1 MKRKILERYVV
12 LEATESIQELVR
24 FDMPEKRI
32 IHWTYSPSQT
42 VYTYKRYIYFQAR
55 IVEENI
61 LQVSMYL
68 RSEIKR
74 GRTAPHFSIFI
85 DKEKGEFATYN
96 LIDKKW
102 SKAKIDMLDYK
113 REKGMDYENIPY
125 ADTRS
130 EDIVN
135 KYFDTSKQHIK
146 KLVLDFQVK
155 VRKEELKQRHRSE
168 MDEIDEVMELVP
180 EIPSDF
186 REWVLKYG
194 LHGQHYIIYQTNN
207 RKQQSGKC
215 LHCGNEVVLTG
226 ARRDKFVK
234 CPSCKIEAY
243 LKPRSST
250 EIRHNVN
257 IGMLQ
262 RLTDDS
268 GWVVRRFRAFW
279 LSSKAEDWKP
289 KLYLDEEVRE
299 TYSNDLVMRQHY
311 EYGCYKQTGVNRWCY
326 CANEPNRKGWY
337 RDDFAMGEV
346 RFYWKNLCRERK
358 DTVLKYIPLEKA
370 LRKSPGTYIHVH
382 DMMYSLSNNPSI
394 EYLIKMGF
402 RRLAVDVLKG
412 RVKIQQGKR
421 PWQVLGV
428 SKELMMNALKW
439 DVNYSQL
446 EVMKDAESMGY
457 RLTKEETVFYTT
469 YLKGDLMKKLFR
481 YSTPHKYY
489 RYFTEVLKEK
499 KNLGDYMDY
508 LEAAVLNGYDM
519 KNEMVLFPKQFRTAH
534 DMAIEERVTRENRI
548 KAMEA
553 AERDREYAKMLP
565 DIRKTYEFED
575 DDFFIK
581 VPEKR
586 DDFVKEGHMNH
597 NCVATYFDK
606 VLRGQCVVVFM
617 RKKAEPEVS
626 FCTVEITNVAS
637 IQQLRSG
644 YNRAAPKE
652 AEEFAQ
658 KWMREV
664 KKRFAKKEKPQKDK
678 IKPAVVACAG

>member
-1 MKRKILERYVV
+1 MKKKMLERYAV
-12 LEATESIQELVR
+12 LQMTESMQELVR
-24 FDMPEKRI
+24 FDIPQKRI
-32 IHWTYSPSQT
+32 IHYTYSPNET
-42 VYTYKRYIYFQAR
+42 IYTYKRYIYFQAR
-55 IVEENI
+55 IVEGNI
-61 LQVSMYL
+61 LQVAMYL
-68 RSEIKR
+68 RSEIKL

-85 DKEKGEFATYN
+85 DKEKGEFATYD
-96 LIDKKW
+96 LVEEKW
-102 SKAKIDMLDYK
+102 SRSKIDMLDYP
-113 REKGMDYENIPY
+113 REKGMYYENIPY
-125 ADTRS
+125 ADERS
-130 EDIVN
+130 ESIVN
-135 KYFDTSKQHIK
+135 EFFDTSKEHIK

-155 VRKEELKQRHRSE
+155 VRKEELKKRHRSE
-168 MDEIDEVMELVP
+168 KDEIDEVMELVP

-194 LHGQHYIIYQTNN
+194 LHGLHYIIYQANKG
-207 RKQQSGKC
+207 KQQRGKC

-226 ARRDKFVK
+226 ARRDKLVK

-257 IGMLQ
+257 IGVLQ

-279 LSSKAEDWKP
+279 KARKVEEWKP
-289 KLYLDEEVRE
+289 IFHLSEEVRE
-299 TYSNDLVMRQHY
+299 TYSNELMMRRHY
-311 EYGCYKQTGVNRWCY
+311 EYGCYKQTGVSRWCY
-326 CANEPNRKGWY
+326 CANEPSRKGWY
-337 RDDFAMGEV
+337 RDDFVMGDV
-346 RFYWKNLCRERK
+346 RFYWKNLYQDRK
-358 DTVLKYIPLEKA
+358 NTVLKYIPLEKA
-370 LRKSPGTYIHVH
+370 LRRCPGSYIYVH
-382 DMMYSLSNNPSI
+382 DMMNSLQNNPSV
-394 EYLIKMGF
+394 EYFIKMGF
-402 RRLAVDVLKG
+402 RRLAFNMLQNK
-412 RVKIQQGKR
+412 VKLQPGKK

-428 SKELMMNALKW
+428 SKELMTNALKW
-439 DVNYSQL
+439 DVNYNQL

-469 YLKGDLMKKLFR
+469 YLKGSIMKKLFR

-499 KNLGDYMDY
+499 KNYGDYMDY

-534 DMAIEERVTRENRI
+534 DLAIEERVERENRI

-553 AERDREYAKMLP
+553 AQKDKEYAKILP
-565 DIRKTYEFED
+565 DIKETYEFED
-575 DDFFIK
+575 DDFFIMI
-581 VPEKR
+581 PEKKE
-586 DDFVKEGHMNH
+586 DFVKEGHMNH

-626 FCTVEITNVAS
+626 FCTVEITNMAS

-644 YNRAAPKE
+644 YNQAPPKE

-658 KWMREV
+658 KWINEV
-664 KKRFAKKEKPQKDK
+664 KKRFAKKEKAQKDK
-678 IKPAVVACAG
+678 IKPAVIACAG